1 MCVRVC
7 ACVCVCVCVCVCLQ
21 RPDLQCDSLRSDA
34 VHVTHG
40 GEDVN
45 LPVVRH
51 TVNDVMQHTEQAAS
65 GRSIAA
71 KCPDRR

>member
-1 MCVRVC
+1 MCVCTRARAR

-45 LPVVRH
+45 FLVVHH
-51 TVNDVMQHTEQAAS
+51 TANDVIQHAEQAAS

-71 KCPDRR
+71 T